1 MLGGTLIL
9 LLLGCGEDRFFV
21 RGRIRGSQLSPG
33 DAVWGTGS
41 VTIASTTVNAAV
53 VVISNSSN
61 LCSFARALT
70 QPRNSQSLTIVLSD
84 RSTNSAPTAPGT
96 FTIWVSGPQPTRLA
110 VAQYSQTDANC
121 QQIQTATATA
131 TSGAIIVTSVSSGGN
146 MSGNFDL
153 IFDSGD
159 QVTGS
164 FSATNC
170 SALVSAIGTS
180 TCG

>member
-1 MLGGTLIL
+1 MLGGTLVL
-9 LLLGCGEDRFFV
+9 LLLGCEEDRFSV

-41 VTIASTTVNAAV
+41 VTIASTPLNAAV

-61 LCSFARALT
+61 LCSLARAGR
-70 QPRNSQSLTIVLSD
+70 QPRNSQSLTMVLSD
-84 RSTNSAPTAPGT
+84 RGTNSAPTAPGA

-121 QQIQTATATA
+121 QQIQTATAT
-131 TSGAIIVTSVSSGGN
+131 SGAIIVDSLSSGGN
-146 MSGNFDL
+146 MNGTFDF

-159 QVTGS
+159 HVTGT